1 MTEAVTRW
9 IEQHAHRLST
19 SGPDAPL
26 ADLRPLAG
34 VVGDARVVAVGA
46 SIRQSRELSV
56 LSHRIVRF
64 LVEEKGFRSLA
75 LEGDDASRLGLDEHI
90 RTGAGDPRAMLAE
103 ARSFWQ
109 TGEILDVIRW
119 MRSCNRRNPGDPV
132 RFIGAIEEWTP
143 SLDGLAGIEQG
154 LAEGAIRWH
163 ERTGDKIVY
172 WGGLAHTAVG
182 DPRTVSPSSPPQT
195 HRNAGGYLREHFGAD
210 YVSIGLTFQHG
221 TAPYR
226 IPAPPA
232 EFADA
237 SLGTTGLDAYLLDL
251 RADGPAPV
259 RAWLDA
265 RAKTRLI
272 GPEYDPADDAAYH
285 LSGGSLAGWF
295 DAVVHAQEI
304 TPASPL
310 LASA

>member
-1 MTEAVTRW
+1 MTEAVARW
-9 IEQHAHRLST
+9 IEHHAHRLST
-19 SGPDAPL
+19 SDPAAPL
-26 ADLRPLAG
+26 ADLEPLG
-34 VVGDARVVAVGA
+34 GIVGDAEVVAVGA

-75 LEGDDASRLGLDEHI
+75 LEGDDAARLGLDEHI
-90 RTGAGDPRAMLAE
+90 RTGAGDPRAMLSG

-109 TGEILDVIRW
+109 SEEILDVIGW
-119 MRSCNRRNPGDPV
+119 MRSFNRRNPGDPV
-132 RFIGAIEEWTP
+132 RFAGAPEV
-143 SLDGLAGIEQG
+143 SLVDGLAGIERS
-154 LAEGAIRWH
+154 LAEGTIRWH
-163 ERTGDKIVY
+163 ERTADKIVY

-182 DPRTVSPSSPPQT
+182 DPRTVSSSSPPET

-210 YVSIGLTFQHG
+210 YVSIGLTFHHG
-221 TAPYR
+221 SAPYR

-237 SLGTTGLDAYLLDL
+237 VLGATELNAYLLDL
-251 RADGPAPV
+251 RTDGPAPV

-265 RAKTRLI
+265 PSKTRLI
-272 GPEYDPADDAAYH
+272 GPEYDADDDAAYH

-304 TPASPL
+304 TPVGSLRA
-310 LASA
+310 